1 MKKTKCVE
9 KEKRA
14 AISRSYRL
22 KIIPRVLPR
31 AAGALVPVAEG
42 EKSKGLGRG
51 NFVWISVTLLSNA
64 PATWNSN

>member
-1 MKKTKCVE
+1 MW
-9 KEKRA
+9 KRRREPLL
-14 AISRSYRL
+14 SRSYRL

-31 AAGALVPVAEG
+31 AAGALIPVAEG

-51 NFVWISVTLLSNA
+51 NLVWILVTLLSNA